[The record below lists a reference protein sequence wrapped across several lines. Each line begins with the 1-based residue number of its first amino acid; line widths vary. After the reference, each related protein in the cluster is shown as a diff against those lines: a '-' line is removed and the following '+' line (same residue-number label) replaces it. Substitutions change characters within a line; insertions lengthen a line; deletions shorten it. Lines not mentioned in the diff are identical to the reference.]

1 MEKKTLSNSDV
12 LPIAHSIIWAGS
24 FVAAAIVWSGASKQH
39 WFIAVILGAALVS
52 SVSLHYYYQKQR

>member
-1 MEKKTLSNSDV
+1 MEKKTLSDSDA
-12 LPIAHSIIWAGS
+12 LPIAHGIIWAGS
-24 FVAAAIVWSGASKQH
+24 LVAAAIVWSGAAKHH

>member
-24 FVAAAIVWSGASKQH
+24 FVAAAIVG
-39 WFIAVILGAALVS
+39 VALPS
-52 SVSLHYYYQKQR
+52 STGLSQ